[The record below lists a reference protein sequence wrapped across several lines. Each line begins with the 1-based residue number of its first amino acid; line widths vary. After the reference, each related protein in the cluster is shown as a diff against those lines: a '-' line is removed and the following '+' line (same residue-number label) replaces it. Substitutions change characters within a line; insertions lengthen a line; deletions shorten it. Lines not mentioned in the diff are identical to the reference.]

1 MEAEERVKVD
11 VIKAVTHYRVSKGK
25 CNGHNSRKSSSS
37 SSGGKKEKEF
47 DCDRKSRL
55 YGMQASELFQ
65 RIPWQAQQIPETKK

>member
-25 CNGHNSRKSSSS
+25 CNGHNSRRSSSS

-47 DCDRKSRL
+47 DCDSKSRL
-55 YGMQASELFQ
+55 Y
-65 RIPWQAQQIPETKK
+65 